1 MNHPNLKKI
10 AEAAAVV
17 GALCIAPQMAWAQ
30 ASCAAKPPALVEP
43 GVLTI
48 GTNFAAPPMGFLK
61 EDKPAGF
68 EPELMTALAKS
79 MCLEAKFVNLSFQ
92 GLFPALIA
100 KKFDV
105 ISSRVGIT
113 DERSKTFD
121 FVPVFVGGLRLITK
135 KDANL
140 RFNTETDVCG
150 VSVAIVA
157 GSTQMAAL
165 ERAKADCPTGKP
177 MDMKVFAG
185 MNEAVHEV
193 KKGSAAAAFIDWP
206 VAAYVIQQDPNNFVE
221 ASPIL
226 SGKGGPSTPRN
237 RNGLVFRKG
246 DDANRA
252 VVEAAFKRLVQDGT
266 YTAILNKWNLSGGDV
281 TKVAN

>member
-1 MNHPNLKKI
+1 MTRLNFGKL
-10 AEAAAVV
+10 ALMVASV
-17 GALCIAPQMAWAQ
+17 GVLSAAPQMASAQ
-30 ASCAAKPPALVEP
+30 AACAAKPASLVEP

-61 EDKPAGF
+61 DEQPTGF
-68 EPELMTALAKS
+68 EPDLMVALAKA
-79 MCLEAKFVNLSFQ
+79 MCLEPKFVNLSFQ

-100 KKFDV
+100 KKFDL

-135 KDANL
+135 KNANV
-140 RFNTETDVCG
+140 RFNTETDACG
-150 VSVAIVA
+150 VTVAITA

-165 ERAKADCPTGKP
+165 ERAKADCPANKP

-193 KKGSAAAAFIDWP
+193 TKGSAVAAFIDWP
-206 VAAYVIQQDPNNFVE
+206 VAAYLVQQDPNTFVE

-226 SGKGGPSTPRN
+226 SGKGGPNTQRN

-246 DDANRA
+246 DEASRTA
-252 VVEAAFKRLVQDGT
+252 VDAAFKQLVQNGT
-266 YTAILNKWNLSGGDV
+266 YSKILDKWNLAGGDV
-281 TKVAN
+281 TKTTN